1 METEM
6 KNDRMSDYTKSTELL
21 EETVGRGL
29 SRTCNQEKTMITL
42 D

>member
-21 EETVGRGL
+21 EETEGSGERVVKNL
-29 SRTCNQEKTMITL
+29 
-42 D
+42 

>member
-6 KNDRMSDYTKSTELL
+6 KNDRMSDYTKGTELL
-21 EETVGRGL
+21 EETGGRGL
-29 SRTCNQEKTMITL
+29 SRTCNQ